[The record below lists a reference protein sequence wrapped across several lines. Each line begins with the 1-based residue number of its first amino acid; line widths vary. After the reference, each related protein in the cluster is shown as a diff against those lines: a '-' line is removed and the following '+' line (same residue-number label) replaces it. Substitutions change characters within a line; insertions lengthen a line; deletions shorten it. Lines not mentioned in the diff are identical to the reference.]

1 MSASVVAGERRG
13 PRGIGSPG
21 RLVLLVVAVVGL
33 VGAGIAVGFPHR
45 SDYLGHFLAG
55 AGGTTL
61 LLACLLG
68 RTQRPL
74 LVTAG
79 VVVAILLGVGTEATV
94 FRIAIFDPVDLA
106 TQSLGAVLVGCCLLT
121 ARASGRLLA
130 LLGATG
136 LLLLTVGWI
145 SAFA

>member
-1 MSASVVAGERRG
+1 MSGSVVAGRRRG
-13 PRGIGSPG
+13 AKGIGSPE
-21 RLVLLVVAVVGL
+21 RSVLLLVAVVGV
-33 VGAGIAVGFPHR
+33 VGMAVAIGFPQR

-68 RTQRPL
+68 REERPL

-106 TQSLGAVLVGCCLLT
+106 IQSLGAVLVGCCLLT
-121 ARASGRLLA
+121 ARASVRLLG
-130 LLGATG
+130 LLGITG
-136 LLLLTVGWI
+136 LLLLTVGWF